1 MAVIEQHLIV
11 INKNFGAEKST
22 QRRVILLSFPLSS
35 RKNKKKSSGELQ
47 TCSVDCDA
55 VGIGL
60 QEAYLS

>member
-1 MAVIEQHLIV
+1 MVAVIEQHLIV

-35 RKNKKKSSGELQ
+35 RKNKKSSGELQ